1 MDAINNRIKDVRKYL
16 NLSQDLFGQKIGIT
30 SSGISKLEKGERS
43 PSSQT
48 ILSIV
53 REFGVNQTWL
63 ETGERE
69 MFQERTEDQLLI
81 SAVGKQIKTGNPFA
95 IKFLRIIAEMDEQQL
110 AYVEDLI
117 DQLAKKE

>member
-1 MDAINNRIKDVRKYL
+1 M
-16 NLSQDLFGQKIGIT
+16 SQDIFGQKIGIT
-30 SSGISKLEKGERS
+30 SSALSKLEKGINT
-43 PSSQT
+43 PSLQT

-63 ETGERE
+63 ETGEKE

-81 SAVGKQIKTGNPFA
+81 SAVGKQIKNGNPFA